1 MQSPWH
7 NLRAIVM
14 GGVLMPLIGFAVLA
28 ALTFLPLVSLL
39 FAPRATVTMLYQA
52 GFVPSLITAAVHLW
66 LRRSVQLPGRT
77 ALAALAGAVT
87 CLAWYAI
94 LGIFPALGWGQ
105 VLYCL
110 IAAVSSV
117 LYFRFAR
124 PKSPRG

>member
-1 MQSPWH
+1 MQSPW
-7 NLRAIVM
+7 RTSWAIVL

-39 FAPRATVTMLYQA
+39 FAPRSTLTMLYQA
-52 GFVPSLITAAVHLW
+52 GFVPSLVTAAMHVW
-66 LRRSVQLPGRT
+66 LRRSAQLPGRT

-94 LGIFPALGWGQ
+94 LGIFPALGWAQ

-110 IAAVSSV
+110 IAAVSSA
-117 LYFRFAR
+117 LYFKFAR